1 MKTMIEFKDFSFQYK
16 SQKKPTLHHIN
27 LEIKEGEKVLIVG
40 PSGSGKST
48 LGHCINGLIPFAYP
62 GKKEGKLFIEE
73 NDSEKL
79 DIFSSSKLVGTVMQD
94 ADSQFVGLNV
104 GEDIA
109 FSLEN
114 NAVDTDKMHEIVKKV
129 ANLVGMGEFL
139 EQSPLELSGG
149 QKQDVCMAGVMVDE
163 APILLFDEPLAN
175 LDPATG
181 KLVIELI
188 DEINKTQN
196 KTIIIIEHRLEDV
209 LHRPVDRIVLV
220 NNGEILAD
228 CKPEELFATTLLEDN
243 GIRLPLYV
251 QAMKYADVDLS
262 KVKNLADD
270 TDYDLQD
277 QKDKLVH
284 WYNTNKTD
292 VKKIESAPLLTIK
305 DLCFSYDGIKPI
317 LDHVSLDVH
326 QGEMISVVG
335 KNGAGKSTLCKCI
348 CAFEKADAG
357 TLTFENTDMND
368 LSVKER
374 ADRIGFVLQ
383 NPNQMICNTMI
394 FDEVAMGLRNR
405 GVSEEEISSK
415 TARAIKEKVENT
427 LKICGLYPF
436 RNWPISALS
445 YGQKKRVTIASI
457 LALEPKMIIL
467 DEPTAGQ
474 DYRRYSEIM
483 EFLKSLNEMGIAIV
497 MITHDMHLMLEYTTR
512 SVVLTGGKK
521 IADATPS
528 EVLGNEALIERA
540 NLKKTSLSTLASK
553 AGIEDRIA
561 FIDTFIQH
569 ERGHQI

>member
-114 NAVDTDKMHEIVKKV
+114 NAVNTDKMHEIVKKV

-277 QKDKLVH
+277 QKEKLVH

-305 DLCFSYDGIKPI
+305 DLCFSYDGVKPI

-405 GVSEEEISSK
+405 GISEDK
-415 TARAIKEKVENT
+415 IKEKVENT

-540 NLKKTSLSTLASK
+540 NLKKTSLSTLAAK

>member
-1 MKTMIEFKDFSFQYK
+1 MKTMIEFRDFSFQYK

-292 VKKIESAPLLTIK
+292 VKKIETAPLLTIK
-305 DLCFSYDGIKPI
+305 DLCFSYDGVKPI

-405 GVSEEEISSK
+405 GISEDK
-415 TARAIKEKVENT
+415 IKEKVENT

-540 NLKKTSLSTLASK
+540 NLKKTSLSTLAAK

>member
-1 MKTMIEFKDFSFQYK
+1 MKTMIAFNDFSFQYK

-62 GKKEGKLFIEE
+62 GKKEGKLFITDK
-73 NDSEKL
+73 DSEKL
-79 DIFSSSKLVGTVMQD
+79 NIFSSSQLVGTVMQD

-109 FSLEN
+109 FALEN
-114 NAVDTDKMHEIVKKV
+114 DAVETSRMHEIVEKV
-129 ANLVGMGEFL
+129 AGLVGMGEFL
-139 EQSPLELSGG
+139 QHSPLELSGG

-163 APILLFDEPLAN
+163 APVLLFDEPLAN

-188 DEINKTQN
+188 DEINKQQH
-196 KTIIIIEHRLEDV
+196 KTIVIIEHRLEDV
-209 LHRPVDRIVLV
+209 LHRPVDRIVLI

-228 CKPEELFATTLLEDN
+228 CKPEELFQTTLLEDN
-243 GIRLPLYV
+243 GIRLPLYI
-251 QAMKYADVDLS
+251 QAMKYAGVDLA

-270 TDYDLQD
+270 TNYDLKD
-277 QKDKLVH
+277 QKEKLVQ
-284 WYNTNKTD
+284 WYTNNKAEME
-292 VKKIESAPLLTIK
+292 KPSLKPLLTVK
-305 DLCFSYDGIKPI
+305 DLSFSYDGVKPV

-326 QGEMISVVG
+326 EGEMISVVG

-348 CAFEKADAG
+348 CAFEKADEG
-357 TLTFENTDMND
+357 SLLFEGEDMSE

-394 FDEVAMGLRNR
+394 YDEVAMGLRNR
-405 GVSEEEISSK
+405 NVPEEEI
-415 TARAIKEKVENT
+415 KERVEHI
-427 LKICGLYPF
+427 LQICGLYPF
-436 RNWPISALS
+436 RNWPVSALS
-445 YGQKKRVTIASI
+445 FGQKKRVTIACI

-483 EFLKSLNEMGIAIV
+483 EFLKSLNAMGIAIV

-512 SVVLTGGKK
+512 SVVLTDGKK
-521 IADATPS
+521 IADQTPS
-528 EVLGNEALIERA
+528 EVLGNEELINHA
-540 NLKKTSLSTLASK
+540 NLKKTSLSTLADK
-553 AGIEDRIA
+553 AGIQERIA

-569 ERGHQI
+569 ERGHQV

>member
-1 MKTMIEFKDFSFQYK
+1 MKTMIEFRDFSFQYK
-16 SQKKPTLHHIN
+16 SQKRPTLHHIN

-114 NAVDTDKMHEIVKKV
+114 NAVETDKMHEIVKKV

-188 DEINKTQN
+188 DEINKTQK

-284 WYNTNKTD
+284 WYNTNRTD

-405 GVSEEEISSK
+405 GISEDK
-415 TARAIKEKVENT
+415 IKEKVENT

>member
-16 SQKKPTLHHIN
+16 SQKKPTLHHVN

-114 NAVDTDKMHEIVKKV
+114 NAVNTDKMHEIVKKV

-277 QKDKLVH
+277 QKEKLVH

-405 GVSEEEISSK
+405 GISEEK
-415 TARAIKEKVENT
+415 IKEKVENT

-521 IADATPS
+521 IADAAPS

-540 NLKKTSLSTLASK
+540 NLKKTSLSTLAAK

>member
-1 MKTMIEFKDFSFQYK
+1 MKTMIEFRDFSFQYK

-104 GEDIA
+104 GEDIT

-405 GVSEEEISSK
+405 GISEDK
-415 TARAIKEKVENT
+415 IKEKVENT

>member
-114 NAVDTDKMHEIVKKV
+114 NAVETDKMHEIVKKV

-188 DEINKTQN
+188 DKINKTQN

-277 QKDKLVH
+277 QKEKLVH

-305 DLCFSYDGIKPI
+305 DLCFSYDGVKPI

-357 TLTFENTDMND
+357 TLTFENIDMND

-405 GVSEEEISSK
+405 GISEDK
-415 TARAIKEKVENT
+415 IKEKVENT

>member
-1 MKTMIEFKDFSFQYK
+1 MSTMIEFKDFSFQYK

-27 LEIKEGEKVLIVG
+27 LKIEEGEKVLIVG

-48 LGHCINGLIPFAYP
+48 IGSCVNGLIPFAYP
-62 GKKEGKLFIEE
+62 GKKEGKLYI
-73 NDSEKL
+73 NGVDSEKL
-79 DIFSSSKLVGTVMQD
+79 NIFSSSKLVGTVMQD

-114 NAVDTDKMHEIVKKV
+114 NNVDTDKMHEIVSKV
-129 ANLVGMGEFL
+129 ANLVGMGEYL
-139 EQSPLELSGG
+139 EHSPLELSGG

-188 DEINKTQN
+188 DQINQQQKKTVV
-196 KTIIIIEHRLEDV
+196 IIEHRLEDV
-209 LHRPVDRIVLV
+209 LHCHLDRIILINEGMVLFD
-220 NNGEILAD
+220 G
-228 CKPEELFATTLLEDN
+228 KPEALFQTTLLEEN
-243 GIRLPLYV
+243 GIRLPLYI
-251 QAMKYADVDLS
+251 QAMKYAGVDLK
-262 KVKNLADD
+262 KVDHLADD
-270 TDYDLQD
+270 SNYELHDEAN
-277 QKDKLVH
+277 KLVS
-284 WYNTNKTD
+284 WYDANK
-292 VKKIESAPLLTIK
+292 KEKIIQEQKPLLTISN
-305 DLCFSYDGIKPI
+305 LNFSYDGIKAH
-317 LDHVSLDVH
+317 LKDVNLVIH
-326 QGEMISVVG
+326 EGEMISVVG
-335 KNGAGKSTLCKCI
+335 RNGAGKSTLCKCI
-348 CAFEKADAG
+348 CAFEKMDSG
-357 TLTFENTDMND
+357 ELVFDGQNMND

-374 ADRIGFVLQ
+374 ADLIGFVLQ

-405 GVSEEEISSK
+405 GFDEE
-415 TARAIKEKVENT
+415 TIKQKVEDT

-445 YGQKKRVTIASI
+445 FGQKKRVTIASI
-457 LALEPKMIIL
+457 LALQPKMIIL

-483 EFLKSLNEMGIAIV
+483 EFLKGLNAMGIAIV

-512 SVVLTGGKK
+512 SIVLTNGEK
-521 IADATPS
+521 IADAS
-528 EVLGNEALIERA
+528 ASVVLGDEDLIQRA
-540 NLKKTSLSTLASK
+540 NLKKTSLSTLATK
-553 AGIEDRIA
+553 AGIEDRVA
-561 FIDTFIQH
+561 FIDTFIAH

>member
-114 NAVDTDKMHEIVKKV
+114 NAVNTDKMHEIVKKV

-209 LHRPVDRIVLV
+209 LHRSVDRIVLV

-357 TLTFENTDMND
+357 TLKFENTDMND

-405 GVSEEEISSK
+405 GVSEEK
-415 TARAIKEKVENT
+415 IKEKVENT

>member
-114 NAVDTDKMHEIVKKV
+114 NAVETDKMHEIVKKV

-188 DEINKTQN
+188 DKINKTQN

-277 QKDKLVH
+277 QKEKLVH

-305 DLCFSYDGIKPI
+305 DLCFSYDGVKPI

-394 FDEVAMGLRNR
+394 FDEAAMGLRNR
-405 GVSEEEISSK
+405 GISEDK
-415 TARAIKEKVENT
+415 IKEKVENT

>member
-188 DEINKTQN
+188 DEINKTQK

-277 QKDKLVH
+277 QKEKLVH

-305 DLCFSYDGIKPI
+305 DLCFSYDGVKPI

-405 GVSEEEISSK
+405 GISEDK
-415 TARAIKEKVENT
+415 IKEKVENT

-483 EFLKSLNEMGIAIV
+483 EFLKNLNEMGIAIV

-540 NLKKTSLSTLASK
+540 NLKKTSLSTLAAK

>member
-1 MKTMIEFKDFSFQYK
+1 MKTMIEFRDFSFQYK

-188 DEINKTQN
+188 DEINKIQN

-262 KVKNLADD
+262 KVKNLAVD

-292 VKKIESAPLLTIK
+292 VKKIETAPLLTIK
-305 DLCFSYDGIKPI
+305 DLCFSYDGVKPI

-405 GVSEEEISSK
+405 GISEDK
-415 TARAIKEKVENT
+415 IKEKVENT

-540 NLKKTSLSTLASK
+540 NLKKTSLSTLAAK

>member
-1 MKTMIEFKDFSFQYK
+1 MSTMIEFKDFSFQYK

-27 LEIKEGEKVLIVG
+27 LKIEEGEKVLIVG

-48 LGHCINGLIPFAYP
+48 IGSCVNGLIPFAYP
-62 GKKEGKLFIEE
+62 GKKEGKLYI
-73 NDSEKL
+73 NGVDSEKL
-79 DIFSSSKLVGTVMQD
+79 NIFSSSKLVGTVMQD

-114 NAVDTDKMHEIVKKV
+114 NNVDTDKMHEIVSKV
-129 ANLVGMGEFL
+129 ANLVGMGEYL
-139 EQSPLELSGG
+139 EHSPLELSGG

-188 DEINKTQN
+188 DQINQQQKKTVV
-196 KTIIIIEHRLEDV
+196 IIEHRLEDV
-209 LHRPVDRIVLV
+209 LHCHLDRIILINEGMVLFD
-220 NNGEILAD
+220 G
-228 CKPEELFATTLLEDN
+228 KPEALFQTTLLEEN
-243 GIRLPLYV
+243 GIRLPLYI
-251 QAMKYADVDLS
+251 QAMKYAGVDLK
-262 KVKNLADD
+262 KVDHLADD
-270 TDYDLQD
+270 TNYELHDEAN
-277 QKDKLVH
+277 KLVS
-284 WYNTNKTD
+284 WYDANK
-292 VKKIESAPLLTIK
+292 KEKIIQEQKPLLTISN
-305 DLCFSYDGIKPI
+305 LNFSYDGIKAH
-317 LDHVSLDVH
+317 LKDVNLVIH
-326 QGEMISVVG
+326 EGEMISVVG
-335 KNGAGKSTLCKCI
+335 RNGAGKSTLCKCI
-348 CAFEKADAG
+348 CAFEKMDSG
-357 TLTFENTDMND
+357 ELVFDGQNMND

-374 ADRIGFVLQ
+374 ADLIGFVLQ

-405 GVSEEEISSK
+405 GFDEE
-415 TARAIKEKVENT
+415 TIKQKVEDT

-445 YGQKKRVTIASI
+445 FGQKKRVTIASI
-457 LALEPKMIIL
+457 LALQPKMIIL

-483 EFLKSLNEMGIAIV
+483 EFLKGLNAMGIAIV

-512 SVVLTGGKK
+512 SIVLTDGEK
-521 IADATPS
+521 IADAS
-528 EVLGNEALIERA
+528 ASVVLGDEDLIQRA
-540 NLKKTSLSTLASK
+540 NLKKTSLSTLATK
-553 AGIEDRIA
+553 AGIEDGVA
-561 FIDTFIQH
+561 FIDTFIAH

>member
-1 MKTMIEFKDFSFQYK
+1 MKTMIEFKNFSFQYK

-114 NAVDTDKMHEIVKKV
+114 NAVETDKMHEIVKKV

-188 DEINKTQN
+188 DEINKTQK

-270 TDYDLQD
+270 TDYDLQA
-277 QKDKLVH
+277 QKEKLIH

-305 DLCFSYDGIKPI
+305 DLCFSYDGVKPI

-357 TLTFENTDMND
+357 TLTFENADMND

-405 GVSEEEISSK
+405 GVSEDK
-415 TARAIKEKVENT
+415 IKEKVENT

-540 NLKKTSLSTLASK
+540 NLKKTSLSTLAAK

>member
-1 MKTMIEFKDFSFQYK
+1 MKTMIEFRDFSFQYK

-62 GKKEGKLFIEE
+62 GKKEDKLFIEE

-114 NAVDTDKMHEIVKKV
+114 NAVNTDKMHEIVKKV

-188 DEINKTQN
+188 DEINKTQK

-277 QKDKLVH
+277 QKEKLVH

-305 DLCFSYDGIKPI
+305 DLCFSYDGVKPI

-405 GVSEEEISSK
+405 GISEDK
-415 TARAIKEKVENT
+415 IKEKVENT

-540 NLKKTSLSTLASK
+540 NLKKTSLSTLAAK

>member
-1 MKTMIEFKDFSFQYK
+1 MKTMIEFRDFSFQYK

-209 LHRPVDRIVLV
+209 LHRSVDRIVLV

-292 VKKIESAPLLTIK
+292 VKKIETAPLLTIK
-305 DLCFSYDGIKPI
+305 DLCFSYDGVKPI

-405 GVSEEEISSK
+405 GISEDK
-415 TARAIKEKVENT
+415 IKEKVENT

>member
-188 DEINKTQN
+188 DEINKTQK

-277 QKDKLVH
+277 QKEKLVH

-305 DLCFSYDGIKPI
+305 DLCFSYDGVKPI

-405 GVSEEEISSK
+405 GINEEK
-415 TARAIKEKVENT
+415 IKEKVENT

-483 EFLKSLNEMGIAIV
+483 EFLKNLNEMGIAIV

-540 NLKKTSLSTLASK
+540 NLKKTSLSTLAAK

>member
-1 MKTMIEFKDFSFQYK
+1 MKTMIEFRDFSFQYK

-405 GVSEEEISSK
+405 GVSEEK
-415 TARAIKEKVENT
+415 IKEKVENT

>member
-357 TLTFENTDMND
+357 TLKFENTDMND

-405 GVSEEEISSK
+405 GISEDK
-415 TARAIKEKVENT
+415 IKEKVENT

-521 IADATPS
+521 IADAAPS

>member
-114 NAVDTDKMHEIVKKV
+114 NAVETDKMHEIVKKV

-188 DEINKTQN
+188 DEINKTQK

-270 TDYDLQD
+270 TDYDLQY

-292 VKKIESAPLLTIK
+292 VKKKESAPLLTIK

-394 FDEVAMGLRNR
+394 FDEAAMGLRNR
-405 GVSEEEISSK
+405 GISEDK
-415 TARAIKEKVENT
+415 IKEKVENT

-528 EVLGNEALIERA
+528 EVLGNEALIKRA
-540 NLKKTSLSTLASK
+540 NLKKTSLSTLAAK
-553 AGIEDRIA
+553 ADIEDRIA

>member
-1 MKTMIEFKDFSFQYK
+1 MSTMIEFKDFSFQYK

-27 LEIKEGEKVLIVG
+27 LKIEEGEKVLIVG

-48 LGHCINGLIPFAYP
+48 IGSCVNGLIPFAYP
-62 GKKEGKLFIEE
+62 GKKEGKLYI
-73 NDSEKL
+73 NGVDSEKL
-79 DIFSSSKLVGTVMQD
+79 NIFSSSKLVGTVMQD

-114 NAVDTDKMHEIVKKV
+114 NNVDTDKMHEIVSKV
-129 ANLVGMGEFL
+129 ANLVGMGEYL
-139 EQSPLELSGG
+139 EHSPLELSGG

-188 DEINKTQN
+188 DQINQQQKKTVV
-196 KTIIIIEHRLEDV
+196 IIEHRLEDV
-209 LHRPVDRIVLV
+209 LHCHLDRIILINEGMVLFD
-220 NNGEILAD
+220 G
-228 CKPEELFATTLLEDN
+228 KPEALFQTTLLEEN

-251 QAMKYADVDLS
+251 QAMKYAGVDLK
-262 KVKNLADD
+262 KVDHLADD
-270 TDYDLQD
+270 TNYELHDEAN
-277 QKDKLVH
+277 KLVS
-284 WYNTNKTD
+284 WYDANK
-292 VKKIESAPLLTIK
+292 KEKIIQEQKPLLTISN
-305 DLCFSYDGIKPI
+305 LNFSYDGIKAH
-317 LDHVSLDVH
+317 LKDVNLVIH
-326 QGEMISVVG
+326 EGEMISVVG
-335 KNGAGKSTLCKCI
+335 RNGAGKSTLCKCI
-348 CAFEKADAG
+348 CAFEKMDSG
-357 TLTFENTDMND
+357 ELVFDGQNMND

-374 ADRIGFVLQ
+374 ADLIGFVLQ

-405 GVSEEEISSK
+405 GFDEE
-415 TARAIKEKVENT
+415 TIKQKVEDT

-445 YGQKKRVTIASI
+445 FGQKKRVTIASI
-457 LALEPKMIIL
+457 LALQPKMIIL

-483 EFLKSLNEMGIAIV
+483 EFLKSLNAMGIAIV

-512 SVVLTGGKK
+512 SIVLTNGEK
-521 IADATPS
+521 IADAS
-528 EVLGNEALIERA
+528 ASVVLGDEDLIQRA
-540 NLKKTSLSTLASK
+540 NLKKTSLSTLATK
-553 AGIEDRIA
+553 VGIEDRVA
-561 FIDTFIQH
+561 FIDTFIAH

>member
-114 NAVDTDKMHEIVKKV
+114 NAVNTDKMHEIVKKV

-188 DEINKTQN
+188 DEINKTQK

-277 QKDKLVH
+277 QKEKLVH

-405 GVSEEEISSK
+405 GISEDK
-415 TARAIKEKVENT
+415 IKEKVENT
-427 LKICGLYPF
+427 LKICDLYPF

-521 IADATPS
+521 IADAAPS

-540 NLKKTSLSTLASK
+540 NLKKTSLSTLAAK
-553 AGIEDRIA
+553 AGIENRIA

>member
-62 GKKEGKLFIEE
+62 GKKEGKLFVEE

-114 NAVDTDKMHEIVKKV
+114 NAVETDKMHEIVKKV

-228 CKPEELFATTLLEDN
+228 CKPKELFATTLLEDN

-277 QKDKLVH
+277 QKEKLVH

-305 DLCFSYDGIKPI
+305 DLCFSYDGVKPI

-405 GVSEEEISSK
+405 GINEDK
-415 TARAIKEKVENT
+415 IKEKVENT

-540 NLKKTSLSTLASK
+540 NLKKTSLSTLAAK
-553 AGIEDRIA
+553 AGIENRIA

>member
-1 MKTMIEFKDFSFQYK
+1 MSKMIEFKDFSFQYK

-27 LEIKEGEKVLIVG
+27 LKIEEGEKVLIVG

-48 LGHCINGLIPFAYP
+48 IGSCINGLIPFAYP
-62 GKKEGKLFIEE
+62 GKKEGKLYI
-73 NDSEKL
+73 NGVDSEHL

-109 FSLEN
+109 FALEN
-114 NAVDTDKMHEIVKKV
+114 SNVETDKMHEIVSKV
-129 ANLVGMGEFL
+129 ANLVGMGEYL
-139 EQSPLELSGG
+139 EHSPLELSGG

-188 DEINKTQN
+188 DQINQQQKKTVV
-196 KTIIIIEHRLEDV
+196 IIEHRLEDV
-209 LHRPVDRIVLV
+209 LHCPIDRIVLV
-220 NNGEILAD
+220 NEGTILFD
-228 CKPEELFATTLLEDN
+228 GKPESLFQTTLLEDN
-243 GIRLPLYV
+243 GIRLPLYI
-251 QAMKYADVDLS
+251 QAMKYAGVDLE
-262 KVKNLADD
+262 KVSNLADD
-270 TDYDLQD
+270 TNYDLHQEA
-277 QKDKLVH
+277 DKLLQ
-284 WYNTNKTD
+284 WYHENK
-292 VKKIESAPLLTIK
+292 KEKIQTEQKPLLNITN
-305 DLCFSYDGIKPI
+305 LNFSYDGVKSH
-317 LDHVSLDVH
+317 LKDVNLVIH
-326 QGEMISVVG
+326 EGEMVSVVG
-335 KNGAGKSTLCKCI
+335 RNGAGKSTLCKCI
-348 CAFEKADAG
+348 CAFEKMDSG
-357 TLTFENTDMND
+357 KLVFEGKDMND

-374 ADRIGFVLQ
+374 ADFIGFVLQ

-405 GVSEEEISSK
+405 GLDER
-415 TARAIKEKVENT
+415 TIKQKVEDT
-427 LKICGLYPF
+427 LKVCGLYPF

-445 YGQKKRVTIASI
+445 FGQKKRVTIASI
-457 LALEPKMIIL
+457 LVLQPKMIIL

-512 SVVLTGGKK
+512 SIVLTDGKK
-521 IADATPS
+521 IADAPAS
-528 EVLGNEALIERA
+528 VVLGDEELIQRA
-540 NLKKTSLSTLASK
+540 NLKKTSLSTLATK
-553 AGIEDRIA
+553 VGIEDCVA
-561 FIDTFIQH
+561 FIDTFIET

>member
-79 DIFSSSKLVGTVMQD
+79 DIFSSSRLVGTVMQD

-188 DEINKTQN
+188 DEINKTQK

-292 VKKIESAPLLTIK
+292 VKKIETAPLLTIK
-305 DLCFSYDGIKPI
+305 DLCFSYDGVKPI

-405 GVSEEEISSK
+405 GISEDK
-415 TARAIKEKVENT
+415 IKEKVENT

>member
-114 NAVDTDKMHEIVKKV
+114 NAVETDKMHEIVKKV

-188 DEINKTQN
+188 DKINKTQN

-305 DLCFSYDGIKPI
+305 DLCFSYDGVKPI

-405 GVSEEEISSK
+405 GISEDK
-415 TARAIKEKVENT
+415 IKEKVENT

>member
-114 NAVDTDKMHEIVKKV
+114 NAVNTDKMHEIVKKV
-129 ANLVGMGEFL
+129 AKLVGMGEFL

-188 DEINKTQN
+188 DEINKTQK

-305 DLCFSYDGIKPI
+305 DLCFSYDGIRPI

-405 GVSEEEISSK
+405 GISEDK
-415 TARAIKEKVENT
+415 IKEKVENT

>member
-114 NAVDTDKMHEIVKKV
+114 NAVETDKMHEIVKKV

-305 DLCFSYDGIKPI
+305 DLCFSYDGVKPI

-405 GVSEEEISSK
+405 GISEDK
-415 TARAIKEKVENT
+415 IKEKVENT

>member
-1 MKTMIEFKDFSFQYK
+1 MSTMIEFKDFSFQYK

-27 LEIKEGEKVLIVG
+27 LKIEEGEKVLIVG

-48 LGHCINGLIPFAYP
+48 IGSCINGLIPFAYP
-62 GKKEGKLFIEE
+62 GKKEGKLYI
-73 NDSEKL
+73 NGVDSEQL

-114 NAVDTDKMHEIVKKV
+114 NNVDTDKMHEIVSKV
-129 ANLVGMGEFL
+129 ANLVGMGEYL
-139 EQSPLELSGG
+139 EHSPLELSGG

-188 DEINKTQN
+188 DQINQQQKKTVV
-196 KTIIIIEHRLEDV
+196 IIEHRLEDV
-209 LHRPVDRIVLV
+209 LHCHLDRIILINEGMVLFD
-220 NNGEILAD
+220 G
-228 CKPEELFATTLLEDN
+228 KPEALFQTTLLEEN

-251 QAMKYADVDLS
+251 QAMKYAGVDLK
-262 KVKNLADD
+262 KVDHLADD
-270 TDYDLQD
+270 TNYELHDEAN
-277 QKDKLVH
+277 KLVS
-284 WYNTNKTD
+284 WYDANK
-292 VKKIESAPLLTIK
+292 KEKIIQEQKPLLTISN
-305 DLCFSYDGIKPI
+305 LNFSYDGVKAH
-317 LDHVSLDVH
+317 LKDVNLVIH
-326 QGEMISVVG
+326 EGEMISVVG
-335 KNGAGKSTLCKCI
+335 RNGAGKSTLCKCI
-348 CAFEKADAG
+348 CAFEKMDSG
-357 TLTFENTDMND
+357 ELIFDGQNMND

-374 ADRIGFVLQ
+374 ADLIGFVLQ

-405 GVSEEEISSK
+405 GFDEE
-415 TARAIKEKVENT
+415 TIKQKIEDT
-427 LKICGLYPF
+427 LKVCGLYPF

-445 YGQKKRVTIASI
+445 FGQKKRVTIASI
-457 LALEPKMIIL
+457 LALQPKMIIL

-483 EFLKSLNEMGIAIV
+483 EFLKSLNAMGIAIV

-512 SVVLTGGKK
+512 SIVLTNGEK
-521 IADATPS
+521 IADAS
-528 EVLGNEALIERA
+528 ASVVLGDEDLIQRA
-540 NLKKTSLSTLASK
+540 NLKKTSLSTLATK
-553 AGIEDRIA
+553 VGIEDRVA
-561 FIDTFIQH
+561 FIDTFIAH

>member
-188 DEINKTQN
+188 DEINKTQK

-284 WYNTNKTD
+284 WYNTNRTD
-292 VKKIESAPLLTIK
+292 VKKIETAPLLTIK
-305 DLCFSYDGIKPI
+305 DLCFSYDGVKPI

-405 GVSEEEISSK
+405 GISEDK
-415 TARAIKEKVENT
+415 IKEKVENT
-427 LKICGLYPF
+427 LMICGLYPF

>member
-48 LGHCINGLIPFAYP
+48 LGHCINGLITFAYP

-114 NAVDTDKMHEIVKKV
+114 NAVNTDKMHEIVKKV

-188 DEINKTQN
+188 DEINKTQK

-277 QKDKLVH
+277 QKEKLVH
-284 WYNTNKTD
+284 WYNTNKTG
-292 VKKIESAPLLTIK
+292 VKKKESAPLLTIK
-305 DLCFSYDGIKPI
+305 DLCFSYDGVKPI

-405 GVSEEEISSK
+405 GISEDK
-415 TARAIKEKVENT
+415 IKEKVENT

-540 NLKKTSLSTLASK
+540 NLKKTSLSTLAAK

-569 ERGHQI
+569 ERGHEI

>member
-188 DEINKTQN
+188 DKINKTQN

-305 DLCFSYDGIKPI
+305 DLCFSYDGVKPI

-405 GVSEEEISSK
+405 GISEDK
-415 TARAIKEKVENT
+415 IKEKVENT

>member
-79 DIFSSSKLVGTVMQD
+79 DIFSSSRLVGTVMQD

-188 DEINKTQN
+188 DEINKTQK

-326 QGEMISVVG
+326 QGEMVSVVG

-405 GVSEEEISSK
+405 GVSEEK
-415 TARAIKEKVENT
+415 IKEKVENT

>member
-149 QKQDVCMAGVMVDE
+149 QKQDVCMAGVMVDK

-188 DEINKTQN
+188 DEINKTQK

-305 DLCFSYDGIKPI
+305 DLCFSYDGVKPI

-405 GVSEEEISSK
+405 GVSEEK
-415 TARAIKEKVENT
+415 IKEKVENT

>member
-73 NDSEKL
+73 NDSENL

-114 NAVDTDKMHEIVKKV
+114 NAVETDKMHEIVKKV

-188 DEINKTQN
+188 DEINKTQK

-405 GVSEEEISSK
+405 GISEDK
-415 TARAIKEKVENT
+415 IKEKVENT

-483 EFLKSLNEMGIAIV
+483 EFLKSMNEMGIAIV

>member
-277 QKDKLVH
+277 QKEKLVH

-305 DLCFSYDGIKPI
+305 DLCFSYDGVKPI

-405 GVSEEEISSK
+405 GVSEEK
-415 TARAIKEKVENT
+415 IKEKVENT

-540 NLKKTSLSTLASK
+540 NLKKTSLSTLAAK